1 MKLKFIKTRGRPPK
15 KIRLSPIDMDVLRMG
30 GTIIITGYIV
40 KNER

>member
-15 KIRLSPIDMDVLRMG
+15 RIRLSLIDMDVLRMG
-30 GTIIITGYIV
+30 GIVKITGYIV